1 MYTEGV
7 TVWIDFDQDFVF
19 EVGEIILQ
27 VGPNTTSPQT
37 GTFTV
42 PVGAALGNT
51 RMRVVMDDAIVV
63 TDPCINPNFGEVE
76 DYTVN
81 IIANVP
87 QPVVEVLG
95 RLRYRYSFSQN
106 VLRHSVEVANFM
118 AMIAGELGLDVH
130 KAKRMGLFHDIGKAL
145 DHDKEGSHALI
156 GMEFLKR
163 HGEDPEVLNG
173 VGCHHFEIPAES
185 SLAAL
190 VNVCDT
196 LSASRPGGR
205 SETTEIYLKR
215 LEQLEEIGYSF
226 DGVNNCYAVQAGRE
240 VRVFVEPDKVS
251 EDAAYALS
259 RDIA

>member
-1 MYTEGV
+1 MTPSLLIAVLAGGAFGRKSEKEKN
-7 TVWIDFDQDFVF
+7 DQGDRSDKYDLMKKLN
-19 EVGEIILQ
+19 EWSL
-27 VGPNTTSPQT
+27 
-37 GTFTV
+37 GTF
-42 PVGAALGNT
+42 
-51 RMRVVMDDAIVV
+51 
-63 TDPCINPNFGEVE
+63 
-76 DYTVN
+76 
-81 IIANVP
+81 
-87 QPVVEVLG
+87 
-95 RLRYRYSFSQN
+95 
-106 VLRHSVEVANFM
+106 
-118 AMIAGELGLDVH
+118 
-130 KAKRMGLFHDIGKAL
+130 

-163 HGEDPEVLNG
+163 HGENPEVLNG

-185 SLAAL
+185 TLAAL

-240 VRVFVEPDKVS
+240 IRVFVEPDKVS

-259 RDIA
+259 RDIATLIETKMQYPGQIKVCVIREIRSVEYAK